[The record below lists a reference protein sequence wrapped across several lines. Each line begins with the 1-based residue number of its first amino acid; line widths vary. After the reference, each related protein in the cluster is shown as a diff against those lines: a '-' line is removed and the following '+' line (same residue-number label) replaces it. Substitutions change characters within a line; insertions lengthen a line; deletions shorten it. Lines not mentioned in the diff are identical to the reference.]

1 MDVGDET
8 NRAAPPVRP
17 RPTPFVLSLS
27 KDDACS
33 PRGSVAARVPRS
45 HRAEMPRSI
54 AARLLALSIGIL
66 SCGDNE
72 DESGLPRN
80 AWTFVP
86 VEGAAC
92 ADGSPTGVAV
102 NPGARDDVLF
112 FLDGGG
118 ACLDYVTCF
127 EAETASN
134 GPFGEPEF
142 RDRVVPILPGSPMD
156 RGDPENPFREWTWV
170 FVPYCTGDVFT
181 GDFVAS
187 YRDFQLDEHPYR
199 HVGRKNLELAL
210 PRLAALLRAPG
221 KLVVS
226 GASAGG
232 FGAALNYDRVRGTW
246 PGAKG
251 YLVDD
256 SGPLLV
262 GNDIPAA
269 IRAAWVA
276 AWRADEV
283 IVPLCPE
290 QPAECLEDWSE
301 IYPALRERWPND
313 RFALL
318 STLRDRVI
326 RSFFLLDG
334 AEYETAIRRLDA
346 EVFDPLPEAETFLV
360 PGDAH
365 TFLGAPSLAT
375 AEGVTLE
382 EWLRRMVEDDPA
394 WTSLGP

>member
-1 MDVGDET
+1 M
-8 NRAAPPVRP
+8 
-17 RPTPFVLSLS
+17 S
-27 KDDACS
+27 
-33 PRGSVAARVPRS
+33 
-45 HRAEMPRSI
+45 RSI
-54 AARLLALSIGIL
+54 AARLVALSLALL
-66 SCGDNE
+66 SCGD
-72 DESGLPRN
+72 DESESENGLPRG
-80 AWTFVP
+80 AWTFLA

-92 ADGSPTGVAV
+92 ADGTPTGVAV
-102 NPGARDDVLF
+102 NPGDRDDLLV

-118 ACLDYVTCF
+118 ACFDYITCF
-127 EAETASN
+127 ELETASN
-134 GPFGEPEF
+134 GPFGEQEF
-142 RDRVVPILPGSPMD
+142 TDDVVPMLPGSPMD
-156 RGDPENPFREWTWV
+156 RTDPANPFRDWTWV
-170 FVPYCTGDVFT
+170 FVPYCTGDVFV

-187 YRDFQLDEHPYR
+187 YRDFQLDEHPYG

-210 PRLAALLRAPG
+210 PILAERLRAPG

-262 GNDIPAA
+262 GDDIPAA
-269 IRAAWVA
+269 VRAASIT
-276 AWRADEV
+276 AWRAGEV
-283 IVPLCPE
+283 IRALCPQ
-290 QPAECLEDWSE
+290 QPEECLEDLSE

-318 STLRDRVI
+318 STLRDEVI

-334 AEYETAIRRLDA
+334 AEYEAAIRRLDA
-346 EVFDPLPEAETFLV
+346 EVFEPLPDAETFLV
-360 PGDAH
+360 PGEAH
-365 TFLGAPSLAT
+365 TLLGAPSLVT

-394 WTSLGP
+394 WTSAGP